1 MGFPRQIHIKMF
13 DDTPNKMLNVLD
25 LLMNNVTDFIGSLS
39 VRSTIKL
46 HSAVLVHELYR
57 DIS

>member
-1 MGFPRQIHIKMF
+1 MF

-57 DIS
+57 DIL